1 MSVKPKEWNEIM
13 SPYRQYR
20 KELFCTSVLERLNP
34 TFSKV
39 NIISGLMAA
48 GHSESA
54 ATHYYNV
61 IEEVKRG
68 GLRKRE
74 GEDE

>member
-1 MSVKPKEWNEIM
+1 MSAKPKEWNNLM
-13 SPYRQYR
+13 HPYRQVR
-20 KELFCTSVLERLNP
+20 KELFCTSVRERLNP
-34 TFSKV
+34 TFSKA
-39 NIISGLMAA
+39 NIISGLMEA
-48 GHSESA
+48 GWDEDA

-68 GLRKRE
+68 GLIVRE

>member
-1 MSVKPKEWNEIM
+1 MTKPKEWNNLM
-13 SPYRQYR
+13 HPYRQIR
-20 KELFCTSVLERLNP
+20 KELFCHSVRERLNP
-34 TFSKV
+34 TFSKS
-39 NIISGLMAA
+39 NIISGLMEA
-48 GHSESA
+48 GWDEDA

-68 GLRKRE
+68 GLIVRE

>member
-1 MSVKPKEWNEIM
+1 MTKPKEWNNLM
-13 SPYRQYR
+13 HPYRQVR
-20 KELFCTSVLERLNP
+20 KELFCTSVRERLNP
-34 TFSKV
+34 NFTKV
-39 NIISGLMAA
+39 NIVSGLMAA

-54 ATHYYNV
+54 AIHYYNV

-68 GLRKRE
+68 GLMERE

>member
-1 MSVKPKEWNEIM
+1 MVIKKPKEWNQIM
-13 SPYRQYR
+13 FPYRQAR
-20 KELFCTSVLERLNP
+20 KELFCQSVRERLNP

-39 NIISGLMAA
+39 DIIGGLMEA
-48 GHSESA
+48 GWDENA

-68 GLRKRE
+68 GLKQRE
-74 GEDE
+74 GEE